1 MRLAHSCDVPQVTLR
16 TGFEVNGQEEV
27 LHEYLCD
34 WPDCPN
40 VAVHVL
46 GVVRELGLRS
56 AVCEEHAPVTE
67 PPRDDAF

>member
-1 MRLAHSCDVPQVTLR
+1 VPQVTLR

-27 LHEYLCD
+27 LQEYLCD
-34 WPDCPN
+34 WPDCPK

-46 GVVRELGLRS
+46 GVVRELGLQS
-56 AVCEEHAPVTE
+56 VVCEEHAPATK